1 METRALIILL
11 VVIAPISQSLANT
24 PKSSNANLKGPYQGN
39 PSANPAKSPVPQL
52 SGSNQGKQLPGQEG
66 GHNGPEETVDIV
78 LGDCDQCSCKLI
90 LREETERDDDK
101 CEKIMD
107 IRCTCNGNHCTSKE
121 ISNCLADMAD
131 TSQ

>member
-1 METRALIILL
+1 MDTHVVILL
-11 VVIAPISQSLANT
+11 LAVIRLVSESL
-24 PKSSNANLKGPYQGN
+24 GN
-39 PSANPAKSPVPQL
+39 PTKSL
-52 SGSNQGKQLPGQEG
+52 DEKLKGSNQGKQLPGEEG
-66 GHNGPEETVDIV
+66 GEDTVDIV

-90 LREETERDDDK
+90 IREETEGDNK

>member
-1 METRALIILL
+1 MYVTVESVLSGPSTWNIPFLGD
-11 VVIAPISQSLANT
+11 QK
-24 PKSSNANLKGPYQGN
+24 KSSLPN
-39 PSANPAKSPVPQL
+39 L
-52 SGSNQGKQLPGQEG
+52 SGSNQGKQLPGAEG

-90 LREETERDDDK
+90 LREESEEDDNK
-101 CEKIMD
+101 CQKIMD

-131 TSQ
+131 TS